1 MSVLIANAFGATKI
15 LPPTISWRSVPLEI
29 SVPLAELADRPG
41 AVRTGRSR
49 LRPRT
54 IRIEGPIYYPDPA
67 AIRAE
72 VDSILELL
80 SHPPLQV
87 YQHHEDERYLLAWP
101 TGAPQEWIDARREV
115 QLSVSLV
122 APDPLFNGPQ
132 EERVEGEVWSGHSWL
147 IDVDGTA
154 PTHPVITIR
163 VGGTGGPL
171 ILYNNTAG
179 LHIHVGGTYQPG
191 DVVVVDTSRYTAT
204 LQRGGVETP
213 IVNRLGDEFLVSG
226 FELEAGENVLLYMG
240 PAADVAVSWRPR
252 WY

>member
-1 MSVLIANAFGATKI
+1 VSVLIANAFGATKI

-54 IRIEGPIYYPDPA
+54 IRLEGPIYYPDPA

-87 YQHHEDERYLLAWP
+87 YQHDADERFLFAWP

-115 QLSVSLV
+115 QLTVNML
-122 APDPLFNGPQ
+122 APDPYFYGPENQ
-132 EERVEGEVWSGHSWL
+132 DVEVITASNHAWT

-154 PTHPVITIR
+154 PTHPLVTLVVRGGFSDPRITLASTGRSIR
-163 VGGTGGPL
+163 LVG
-171 ILYNNTAG
+171 AFA
-179 LHIHVGGTYQPG
+179 PG
-191 DVVVVDTSRYTAT
+191 DVIEIDTARYIV
-204 LQRGGVETP
+204 RRNGVEEMSLAHEDWLIGGFALMPGANPLSWSCTGTP
-213 IVNRLGDEFLVSG
+213 
-226 FELEAGENVLLYMG
+226 
-240 PAADVAVSWRPR
+240 DVDVRITYRSR